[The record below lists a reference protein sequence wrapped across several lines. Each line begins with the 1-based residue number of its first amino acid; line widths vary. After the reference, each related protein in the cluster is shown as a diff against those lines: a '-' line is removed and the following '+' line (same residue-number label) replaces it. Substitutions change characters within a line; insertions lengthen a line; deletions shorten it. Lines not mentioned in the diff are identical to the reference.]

1 MRARR
6 TLRVALDSMITLG
19 LGASVAFAQEQPP
32 IVTGPAVPLAA
43 VSFPPSSVARG
54 DDGLMVGLLAIV
66 LGVLLALG
74 AQGIAIKRKRDAEA
88 VRLEAGISEALRRDR
103 ALDCFPIIPIA
114 RIPLWRGSPA
124 IIEMY
129 GGVPAPELREA
140 ALQVAAQE
148 ASRIRSDFRI
158 HDRMAIIE
166 SPEVRAA

>member
-1 MRARR
+1 MRPGRI
-6 TLRVALDSMITLG
+6 LRVALESMIALG
-19 LGASVAFAQEQPP
+19 LGASVALGRERPP
-32 IVTGPAVPLAA
+32 IVTGHAVPLAA
-43 VSFPPSSVARG
+43 VRLPPFPVAGG
-54 DDGLMVGLLAIV
+54 DDGLTLGLLAMV

-74 AQGIAIKRKRDAEA
+74 AQGIAVKRKRDAEA
-88 VRLEAGISEALRRDR
+88 VRLEAGVSEALRRDH

-124 IIEMY
+124 VIEMY
-129 GGVPAPELREA
+129 GGVPTRELREA

-148 ASRIRSDFRI
+148 ASRVRSDVRI